1 MAIGGLS
8 PLPQDYPGHSSSLSK
23 LTGILRKLMGWDVRI
38 PPKHLWQPYANA
50 LAKKEVQRLK
60 EYLGA
65 VRAKSRQR

>member
-1 MAIGGLS
+1 
-8 PLPQDYPGHSSSLSK
+8 
-23 LTGILRKLMGWDVRI
+23 MGWDVRI